1 MLKSAPLFILLSSG
15 EHEKLQMAAK
25 IASLVAVS
33 NRRVEVLVSMNA
45 ILAFAKDTPDDRRY
59 TGGEF
64 SKSLHDK
71 HVPSAAQ
78 LFRQGKEF
86 GDLKVWACAMALD
99 LQGWDLRH
107 LIEDLFDGSLGLT
120 RFMSDAETGQFIAI

>member
-1 MLKSAPLFILLSSG
+1 MPKSPPLFILLCSG
-15 EHEKLQMAAK
+15 AHEKLQMAAK
-25 IASLVAVS
+25 VASLVAVS
-33 NRRVEVLVSMNA
+33 NRPVEVLVSMNA
-45 ILAFAKDTPDDRRY
+45 ILAFAKDTPEDQCY

-78 LFRQGKEF
+78 LFRQGREF

-99 LQGWDLRH
+99 VQGWDMRH
-107 LIEDLFDGSLGLT
+107 LIGDLFDGALGLT
-120 RFMSDAETGQFIAI
+120 RFMSNAENGQFITI